1 MKVTHRGPPPPLP
14 RAARHPPP
22 PRSPGERPLGE
33 RRSLLP
39 PSPPVAPFSAGGAR
53 SRLPLP
59 LSSAPEPAAPRPLA
73 PARSSPLRSAGHR
86 SPPGPS
92 AKGCR
97 PPPPRHPGTRASRGL
112 GVGAGLGGKQAARE
126 EAPRKL
132 STLDSLLLIH
142 GQSPTQP
149 TYRQALS
156 SKYGG
161 GSRYRLPRRPHSWP
175 RRGGGRARGAARAG
189 SRFPAAPAGGAAPGW
204 AAGGCL
210 EPGCGCRARWAPG
223 RWAGA
228 GRRDPAGRVRRGT
241 AARGRAAGAR
251 SPSAGPQRVVE
262 PGPVP
267 PGSAA
272 GSREGERGRGGRRRA
287 SGTPSGPAAAEAPL
301 ASLP

>member
-1 MKVTHRGPPPPLP
+1 MGCTALGRERRAARQAGTHTRARTHTKSESEDNPKKDSLCLDDSTQLIIVSPLSVARPSCRCWCRQGRERLKVTHRGPPPPLP

-92 AKGCR
+92 GKRCR

-161 GSRYRLPRRPHSWP
+161 GSR
-175 RRGGGRARGAARAG
+175 
-189 SRFPAAPAGGAAPGW
+189 
-204 AAGGCL
+204 
-210 EPGCGCRARWAPG
+210 
-223 RWAGA
+223 
-228 GRRDPAGRVRRGT
+228 
-241 AARGRAAGAR
+241 
-251 SPSAGPQRVVE
+251 
-262 PGPVP
+262 
-267 PGSAA
+267 
-272 GSREGERGRGGRRRA
+272 
-287 SGTPSGPAAAEAPL
+287 
-301 ASLP
+301 